1 MMVECIALEMR
12 LLAIQY
18 LIKTILK
25 TQIALVV
32 LQVISSNGTYLR
44 EVRFLQEE
52 AGIISASLYYN
63 KMIEIKDSS
72 EHIKVINEN
81 KSVVLDFWAPW
92 CGPCKA
98 IMPLLEKLSKDYT
111 DVTFAKISVEDNK
124 AISDLYNVS
133 AVPTLVYLRNGE
145 VQYTQQ
151 GISSQS
157 SIEEKIN
164 SIID

>member
-1 MMVECIALEMR
+1 
-12 LLAIQY
+12 
-18 LIKTILK
+18 
-25 TQIALVV
+25 
-32 LQVISSNGTYLR
+32 
-44 EVRFLQEE
+44 
-52 AGIISASLYYN
+52 
-63 KMIEIKDSS
+63 MIEIKDSS

-124 AISDLYNVS
+124 EISDLYNVS
-133 AVPTLVYLRNGE
+133 AVPTLIYMRNGE

>member
-1 MMVECIALEMR
+1 M
-12 LLAIQY
+12 
-18 LIKTILK
+18 
-25 TQIALVV
+25 
-32 LQVISSNGTYLR
+32 
-44 EVRFLQEE
+44 
-52 AGIISASLYYN
+52 AGIISESRYYN
-63 KMIEIKDSS
+63 CMIEIKDSA

-98 IMPLLEKLSKDYT
+98 IMPLLERLSKDYT
-111 DVTFAKISVEDNK
+111 EVTFAKISVEDNK

-133 AVPTLVYLRNGE
+133 AVPTLVYLRNGQ
-145 VQYTQQ
+145 VSATQK
-151 GISSQS
+151 GISSQT